1 MPFSPNDPWLRAF
14 LKRVSSRPGM
24 FLGDENVRTLATFIH
39 GYSQARIDL
48 GISDFVEGE
57 STLLT
62 DFEKWLAA
70 KLGDTRDVAWP
81 TLVATED
88 PSERNVLTFFRRLEE
103 FLSEHGDSLSRSGT
117 ATWPP

>member
-1 MPFSPNDPWLRAF
+1 MPFSPNDPWLVAF
-14 LKRVSSRPGM
+14 LKRVSTRPGM
-24 FLGDENVRTLATFIH
+24 FLGDESVRTLATFIQ
-39 GYSQARIDL
+39 GYSQARTDL
-48 GISDFVEGE
+48 GLPDFVDGE

-70 KLGDTRDVAWP
+70 KLGDTRDVAWF

-88 PSERNVLTFFRRLEE
+88 PSERNVRTFFRLLEE
-103 FLSEHGDSLSRSGT
+103 FLSEHGKSLSSD